1 MWQAVA
7 AAELP
12 LHIHVGLV
20 NDPPSDIYAPGKVTS
35 GHAAGDL
42 RFLGAPT
49 IMVQFL
55 NSGVFDRVPDLDV
68 VMVEVD
74 AGWVPYVKEQMDNR
88 FRRRAVGR
96 DARFK
101 RLPSEVIHD
110 HFHFTYI
117 TDNYAITQSPP
128 HRRRPADVV
137 ERLPALGQR
146 LAEQLAHDR
155 LGFREHPRCR
165 AQPDPVRQRHA
176 AVSLRWPL
184 TRVRALDRSGRFAAC
199 CSFPA
204 IGRRGSPRP
213 SPVVPMG

>member
-1 MWQAVA
+1 MA
-7 AAELP
+7 
-12 LHIHVGLV
+12 GGSRGSSFRCTSTSSLV
-20 NDPPSDIYAPGKVTS
+20 NDPPSDIYAPGKVTA

-42 RFLGAPT
+42 RFLERPT

-88 FRRRAVGR
+88 FRRRAIGR

-101 RLPSEVIHD
+101 RLPSEVIDD
-110 HFHFTYI
+110 HFYFTYI
-117 TDNYAITQSPP
+117 TDNYASHQPPP

-137 ERLPALGQR
+137 ERFPALGQR

-155 LGFREHPRCR
+155 RGFREHSR
-165 AQPDPVRQRHA
+165 ATSATRSCRQR
-176 AVSLRWPL
+176 LRL
-184 TRVRALDRSGRFAAC
+184 YRFGGR
-199 CSFPA
+199 
-204 IGRRGSPRP
+204 
-213 SPVVPMG
+213 